1 MQKPIPLKTSIE
13 VANIKRV
20 GRVVSK
26 ILRELIGIAVPGIST
41 LQLSEECE
49 LLIAKYNSIAALK
62 GYRGFPAALCTSVN
76 NVIAHGIPSDY
87 VLQEGDLLSMD
98 LTLELKGWY
107 ADSAVSCIIGKG
119 NPDKKRLIKAAYN
132 ATLAGISA
140 AKAGG
145 RMGDIG
151 EAIDS
156 MAAKY
161 GCKVFE
167 NFVGHGI
174 GRDLHEE
181 PMVLHKGKRNTG
193 IPLVPG
199 MVFTIEPIL
208 SLGSTK
214 IKTLSDG
221 WSVVTLDNSLTAQFE
236 HTIAIFSSRTDIL
249 TN

>member
-1 MQKPIPLKTSIE
+1 
-13 VANIKRV
+13 
-20 GRVVSK
+20 
-26 ILRELIGIAVPGIST
+26 
-41 LQLSEECE
+41 
-49 LLIAKYNSIAALK
+49 
-62 GYRGFPAALCTSVN
+62 
-76 NVIAHGIPSDY
+76 
-87 VLQEGDLLSMD
+87 MD
-98 LTLELKGWY
+98 LTLGLKGWY
-107 ADSAVSCIIGKG
+107 ADSAVSCIVGRG
-119 NPDKKRLIKAAYN
+119 NPDKKRLLKAAYN

-140 AKAGG
+140 ARAGA

-151 EAIDS
+151 EAIES
-156 MAAKY
+156 VAVKY

-181 PMVLHKGKRNTG
+181 PMVLHKGKNNTG

-236 HTIAIFSSRTDIL
+236 HTIAIFGSRTDIL